1 MATATKSGK
10 KSKQG
15 TEEMITSAYMD
26 YLLINGKKPSTVYK
40 FCKDLGLPE
49 SEFYKISNS
58 FEALE
63 TKIWSGFMER
73 AVASTQADKQFE
85 GFSAREKMLSLYFV
99 LLEILKQNRSFAM
112 LTSGIRLRQEM
123 VPMCLKDF
131 RKTFE
136 EFVAKV
142 MGEGKS
148 NGEVAER
155 PYLDQ
160 RYPQLFW
167 LHMIVLL
174 GFWKDDS
181 SSDFEQTDAF
191 VEKSV
196 NLAFDLIGKG
206 TLDNAIDFAKFLFQ
220 SKFK

>member
-1 MATATKSGK
+1 
-10 KSKQG
+10 
-15 TEEMITSAYMD
+15 
-26 YLLINGKKPSTVYK
+26 
-40 FCKDLGLPE
+40 
-49 SEFYKISNS
+49 
-58 FEALE
+58 
-63 TKIWSGFMER
+63 
-73 AVASTQADKQFE
+73 
-85 GFSAREKMLSLYFV
+85 
-99 LLEILKQNRSFAM
+99 
-112 LTSGIRLRQEM
+112 
-123 VPMCLKDF
+123 
-131 RKTFE
+131 
-136 EFVAKV
+136 
-142 MGEGKS
+142 
-148 NGEVAER
+148 VAER